1 MRIKL
6 CGLIA
11 CAAMLAAGV
20 VSCQQHDDI
29 PQGVKYPILFDSP
42 DTRAVADLDNLK
54 EGFKVY
60 AYVDGNV
67 GSTSFAKDV
76 VYNAD
81 NNVWAFESPEY
92 WLPNTT
98 YSFKAFYP
106 AILTAG
112 TLVVDQTKSAQDF
125 TITGFDAVNHQQDI
139 MVASAEAKV
148 ESGAVPTPT
157 DDVNGSVVK
166 LSFQHLLACIEIKM
180 KSAISNVEIT
190 NITLQDVGTN
200 ATYTSADGKWT
211 AEEKGSI
218 SLSPGNVALNSNE
231 FVPVTG
237 DGILV
242 VPGAVSGVKVRI
254 ETNIN
259 KTYEVEVPAITWY
272 GGNKYTYTAEVKQSN
287 IIFNEPKVDE
297 WDSENATGSVIIK

>member
-29 PQGVKYPILFDSP
+29 PQGVKYPILFGST
-42 DTRAVADLDNLK
+42 DTRAVADLDDLK

-60 AYVDGNV
+60 AYVQGNA

-81 NNVWAFESPEY
+81 NSVWAFESPEY
-92 WLPNTT
+92 WIPDTD
-98 YSFKAFYP
+98 YYFKAFYP
-106 AILTAG
+106 KALTAG
-112 TLVVDQTKSAQDF
+112 TLEVDTNKSDLNF
-125 TITGFDAVNHQQDI
+125 TIEGFDAVNHQQDI
-139 MVASAEAKV
+139 MVASATATV
-148 ESGAVPTPT
+148 PIGASYPE
-157 DDVNGSVVK
+157 NSSVVN
-166 LSFQHLLACIEIKM
+166 LNFQHLLACIDIQM
-180 KSAISNVEIT
+180 TSAITGVIIT
-190 NITLQDVGTN
+190 NITLEDADTN
-200 ATYTSADGKWT
+200 GSYSSATGEWSAEDSGNITITPEDG
-211 AEEKGSI
+211 
-218 SLSPGNVALNSNE
+218 ALNSTT
-231 FVPVTG
+231 PTSVTNDGFLVIPG
-237 DGILV
+237 DASGKTLV
-242 VPGAVSGVKVRI
+242 I

-259 KTYEVEVPAITWY
+259 KTYRVALPDKTWAK
-272 GGNKYTYTAEVKQSN
+272 GNKYTYTAEVKQSN